1 MSDITV
7 TGNKAQFNEDVVF
20 LKEVDIRGD
29 LVLGSLTRLDVGK
42 LDITGDLDI
51 DNLLVRKNLDVL
63 GESDFTRPLP

>member
-29 LVLGSLTRLDVGK
+29 LVLGNLTRLDVGK
-42 LDITGDLDI
+42 LDITGD
-51 DNLLVRKNLDVL
+51 
-63 GESDFTRPLP
+63 PWYW